1 MQQVL
6 ASIATTDFGIW
17 SKEVKQVQKTKLP
30 SRGLCC
36 SWTSDGTVRAVRH
49 FCRPTHVVFDTMGKV
64 LAIGLFGGDVLIY
77 DRSWGEKDLKAT
89 PPPPPGPGR
98 PPPPPPPPPPPHPRR

>member
-6 ASIATTDFGIW
+6 ASVATTDFGIY

-36 SWTSDGTVRAVRH
+36 SWTSDGTI
-49 FCRPTHVVFDTMGKV
+49 
-64 LAIGLFGGDVLIY
+64 LAIGLFGGDILIY
-77 DRSWGEKDLKAT
+77 DRLWSEKDLKVVFNFC
-89 PPPPPGPGR
+89 
-98 PPPPPPPPPPPHPRR
+98 